1 MLVSAMGC
9 VTVGQELLH
18 ADKDWRIMCTS
29 IEIND
34 FEGLSEH
41 LLGSC

>member
-1 MLVSAMGC
+1 MLVSTVGC
-9 VTVGQELLH
+9 VTVGQGLLH
-18 ADKDWRIMCTS
+18 ADKDCRIMCTS
-29 IEIND
+29 LEIND